1 MSAAGR
7 AIRVAVI
14 AACCGS
20 AGRAAASP
28 GTDPTVGRAVFTGAT
43 LPVASSIV
51 LDPAALAL
59 GTSELSFYVGFT
71 GTLDQI
77 SIDRKLVDLDTGALS
92 AGPRIRTTVISPGID
107 GAVLW
112 RPTEK
117 LAFGAQVRTPPEQKF
132 IEGEND
138 LRYFT
143 LGGYQRELQTSLALS
158 VKATNELLFGA
169 SITVD
174 WTFMRLRFARDT
186 ALAAGHGAGGVGSD
200 CGGSPCG
207 VENPLASERY
217 DLYARQR
224 NPLGDGYVVNLGV
237 MYELARDVW
246 LAASYHTPPGG
257 ASSTTNTLDGD
268 TTVVQA
274 PRAGGQVLHGG
285 GTVYLS
291 EPVTVDAELRAR
303 LPHNLDVHVG
313 GRWEDL
319 SRNLGY
325 DVRSYGSTFPR
336 ANIPEWIEQQRDF
349 KDVLALW
356 AGVEQV
362 EHGETWHFGGRVGFE
377 TAAVPDRSTTPNT
390 ISPTSATL
398 DLGAQLRL
406 GSVVLQLSYGLQYF
420 PPVSV
425 TKSTF
430 DPRDRVTCVDGG
442 FDYTTAA
449 CAAVRDGFALPT
461 AAGDYARIEHAVRL
475 GLRYDWN

>member
-1 MSAAGR
+1 MVAAGR
-7 AIRVAVI
+7 ALRVAVI
-14 AACCGS
+14 AACCGPALPA
-20 AGRAAASP
+20 AGSP
-28 GTDPTVGRAVFTGAT
+28 GTDPTAGRAVFTGAT

-51 LDPAALAL
+51 LDPAALVL
-59 GTSELSFYVGFT
+59 GSSELSFYVGLT

-77 SIDRKLVDLDTGALS
+77 SIDRKLIDLDTGALS
-92 AGPRIRTTVISPGID
+92 AGPRVRTTVISPGLD

-132 IEGEND
+132 IEGEPD

-143 LGGYQRELQTSLALS
+143 LGGYQRELQGSLALS
-158 VKATNELLFGA
+158 VRATNELLFGA

-186 ALAAGHGAGGVGSD
+186 ALAAGHGGVDSD
-200 CGGSPCG
+200 CGGGPCG
-207 VENPLASERY
+207 VENPRASERY
-217 DLYARQR
+217 DIYARQQ

-257 ASSTTNTLDGD
+257 ASSTTNTLAGD
-268 TTVVQA
+268 STVVQA
-274 PRAGGQVLHGG
+274 PRDGGQVLHGG
-285 GTVYLS
+285 GTISLS

-303 LPHNLDVHVG
+303 LPRQLDLHVG

-325 DVRSYGSTFPR
+325 DVRPYGSAFPR
-336 ANIPEWIEQQRDF
+336 NNIPEWIEQQRDF

-362 EHGETWHFGGRVGFE
+362 DHGETWHFGGRVGVE
-377 TAAVPDRSTTPNT
+377 SAAVPDHSTTPNT
-390 ISPTSATL
+390 IAPTSATF
-398 DLGAQLRL
+398 DLGAQVRLR
-406 GSVVLQLSYGLQYF
+406 SVVVQLSYGLQYF
-420 PPVSV
+420 PRVNV
-425 TKSTF
+425 TNSKF
-430 DPRDRVTCVDGG
+430 DPRDRVACVDGG
-442 FDYTTAA
+442 YDYSTPA
-449 CAAVRDGFALPT
+449 CAAVREGFALPT
-461 AAGDYARIEHAVRL
+461 AAGDYARLEHALRL